1 MTKPDTGLCLWPSA
15 FDDFSKIL
23 YTRPWL
29 SPPGFRRV
37 LVTRQVS
44 LIVSDERLV
53 QSPFL
58 MSLLLFQEAVPVIAC
73 LEVLTPSRFVFQGI
87 VVRLH
92 SSRILCS
99 LRGAVTKGFINT
111 VSRSLW
117 SDSTWTF
124 FPCVHWL
131 NRSRLNKTAK
141 SFFFMWAYLDLASV
155 KDLVVQATGQPSFSN
170 SLPTPFGE
178 ASQLTVIGFCT
189 SQNLTIGPSFSV
201 RMLFIPWKALSCSFD
216 H

>member
-53 QSPFL
+53 QSPFI
-58 MSLLLFQEAVPVIAC
+58 MFLLLFQEAVPVIAC
-73 LEVLTPSRFVFQGI
+73 LEILTPSRFVFQGI
-87 VVRLH
+87 VVLLH

-124 FPCVHWL
+124 FPYVHWL

-141 SFFFMWAYLDLASV
+141 SFFSMWAYLDSASV

-170 SLPTPFGE
+170 SLPTPATDSYWFLHFTKPYDWAIIFG
-178 ASQLTVIGFCT
+178 
-189 SQNLTIGPSFSV
+189 
-201 RMLFIPWKALSCSFD
+201 
-216 H
+216 